1 VKEQEADRGIFDDPA
16 RLIANT
22 SIRDLFTRFC
32 REVARFS
39 DDIDVEIEPFTLK
52 MRDGFGFEV
61 VLSPYREIF
70 MVSLG
75 DKGNCDVRVSSVEDY
90 LFALDLVLH
99 NFLWVREE
107 ALKNN

>member
-1 VKEQEADRGIFDDPA
+1 MKEQEADRGIFDDPA
-16 RLIANT
+16 KLIANT
-22 SIRDLFTRFC
+22 SIRELFTKFC

-39 DDIDVEIEPFTLK
+39 DEIDVEIEPFTLK
-52 MRDGFGFEV
+52 MKDRFGFEV

-70 MVSLG
+70 LVSIG
-75 DKGNCDVRVSSVEDY
+75 GGGSCDVRVSSVEDY

-99 NFLWVREE
+99 NFLLVREE